1 VLASCWFG
9 NQQPPCQRGHRIEAL
24 RPQLLLA
31 AVRFGL
37 YWLCRCLLAASA
49 SARRLGL
56 RGLPAASASA
66 SDGTGQ
72 LVANGTRNHTIAAW
86 FFNHSSAS
94 SILEHSLVTVAL
106 CRPVVE
112 AVQRKDRDLASWFF
126 NHSSA
131 PQIRR
136 AVSSVSLNLAE
147 GFGAAKGNS
156 RLRFESAL
164 GSLYEARAGVRVA
177 LAWGFVTA
185 DAAQAVLQSMESLG
199 GRVFGL
205 VRR

>member
-1 VLASCWFG
+1 MNNS
-9 NQQPPCQRGHRIEAL
+9 P
-24 RPQLLLA
+24 
-31 AVRFGL
+31 
-37 YWLCRCLLAASA
+37 S
-49 SARRLGL
+49 S
-56 RGLPAASASA
+56 
-66 SDGTGQ
+66 
-72 LVANGTRNHTIAAW
+72 W

-131 PQIRR
+131 SQIRR

-147 GFGAAKGNS
+147 GFGNGRGNS

-164 GSLYEARAGVRVA
+164 GSLYEARAGGRVA
-177 LAWGFVTA
+177 LSWGFVTSE
-185 DAAQAVLQSMESLG
+185 AAQGALQSMESLG

>member
-1 VLASCWFG
+1 MNNS
-9 NQQPPCQRGHRIEAL
+9 P
-24 RPQLLLA
+24 
-31 AVRFGL
+31 
-37 YWLCRCLLAASA
+37 S
-49 SARRLGL
+49 
-56 RGLPAASASA
+56 
-66 SDGTGQ
+66 
-72 LVANGTRNHTIAAW
+72 
-86 FFNHSSAS
+86 S

-112 AVQRKDRDLASWFF
+112 AVQRKDRDLAS
-126 NHSSA
+126 
-131 PQIRR
+131 QIRR

>member
-1 VLASCWFG
+1 MGGGVRRARELELAQSKV
-9 NQQPPCQRGHRIEAL
+9 
-24 RPQLLLA
+24 LLA
-31 AVRFGL
+31 ADCIG
-37 YWLCRCLLAASA
+37 RCFPVSV
-49 SARRLGL
+49 
-56 RGLPAASASA
+56 
-66 SDGTGQ
+66 TGK
-72 LVANGTRNHTIAAW
+72 
-86 FFNHSSAS
+86 
-94 SILEHSLVTVAL
+94 
-106 CRPVVE
+106 
-112 AVQRKDRDLASWFF
+112 RKDRDLAS
-126 NHSSA
+126 
-131 PQIRR
+131 QIRR